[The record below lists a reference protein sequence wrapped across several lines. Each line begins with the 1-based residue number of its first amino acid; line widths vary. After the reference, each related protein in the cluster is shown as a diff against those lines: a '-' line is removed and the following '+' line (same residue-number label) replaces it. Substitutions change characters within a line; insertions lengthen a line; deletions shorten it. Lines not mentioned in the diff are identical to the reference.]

1 MDQHATH
8 AWSLMVISEAAV
20 RCASNDLRYQ
30 WMLNICGPLV
40 MLAVHLILLM
50 KAMLLHV
57 HRYALVKRCECTSMY
72 VLRPAKESKETS
84 LQASH

>member
-1 MDQHATH
+1 MDHHVAHAS
-8 AWSLMVISEAAV
+8 SLMVISEAAV

-40 MLAVHLILLM
+40 MLTVHLILLM
-50 KAMLLHV
+50 KVMLLHV
-57 HRYALVKRCECTSMY
+57 HMYALVKRCECTSMY